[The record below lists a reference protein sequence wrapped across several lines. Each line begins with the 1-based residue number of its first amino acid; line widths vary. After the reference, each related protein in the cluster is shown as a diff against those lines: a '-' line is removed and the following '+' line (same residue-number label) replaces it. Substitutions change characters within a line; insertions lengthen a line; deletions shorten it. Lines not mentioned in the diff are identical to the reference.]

1 MLLDCLSG
9 KCILYPLGFVLMS
22 RSILFGGRVKKK
34 SRECN
39 NHNLQ
44 QISDSVEKEEKY
56 PPPPKKKK
64 KKKKKKKCR
73 HLPISNTK
81 ADLYINAH
89 TKFGETPV
97 MFTQVIIRK

>member
-1 MLLDCLSG
+1 
-9 KCILYPLGFVLMS
+9 MS

-34 SRECN
+34 IQGVQQSQFAA
-39 NHNLQ
+39 NLWLRGKRGK
-44 QISDSVEKEEKY
+44 IPTTPE
-56 PPPPKKKK
+56 KKKK

-89 TKFGETPV
+89 TNFGETPV
-97 MFTQVIIRK
+97 MFTQVIIRKWKYGLVSGR